1 MRRRPQ
7 RHIHLSPEEV
17 SYLKKLVRDGHTEQR
32 IARRARVLLA
42 MADPAT
48 IVSELVGRLELDR
61 RTIWA
66 LCRRFDEFGVDV
78 VMDAPRSGRPREL
91 SPPPA
96 RRGGAPGV
104 LRAGRSRAAHDSLVH
119 A

>member
-1 MRRRPQ
+1 MT
-7 RHIHLSPEEV
+7 
-17 SYLKKLVRDGHTEQR
+17 YLEGLVRDGRTEQR
-32 IARRARVLLA
+32 IARRARILLE

-48 IVSELVGRLELDR
+48 IVAELADRLGQNR

-66 LCRRFDEFGVDV
+66 LCRRSDALGVEV
-78 VMDAPRSGRPREL
+78 VKDSYRPGRPREL

-104 LRAGRSRAAHDSLVH
+104 Q
-119 A
+119 

>member
-1 MRRRPQ
+1 MRRRPP
-7 RHIHLSPEEV
+7 RHIHLAPEEA
-17 SYLKKLVRDGHTEQR
+17 SYLESLVRDGHTEQR

-42 MADPAT
+42 MADPA
-48 IVSELVGRLELDR
+48 ILVSELADRLELDR

-96 RRGGAPGV
+96 RRGGAAGV
-104 LRAGRSRAAHDSLVH
+104 L
-119 A
+119 

>member
-1 MRRRPQ
+1 MRRRPP
-7 RHIHLSPEEV
+7 RLIRLVPEET
-17 SYLKKLVRDGHTEQR
+17 SYLERLVRDGRTEQR
-32 IARRARVLLA
+32 IARRARALLA

-48 IVSELVGRLELDR
+48 IVSELADRLELDR

-66 LCRRFDEFGVDV
+66 LCRRFDELGVDV

-96 RRGGAPGV
+96 SRGGAAGV
-104 LRAGRSRAAHDSLVH
+104 LRTGRGRTAHDPLVH
-119 A
+119 T